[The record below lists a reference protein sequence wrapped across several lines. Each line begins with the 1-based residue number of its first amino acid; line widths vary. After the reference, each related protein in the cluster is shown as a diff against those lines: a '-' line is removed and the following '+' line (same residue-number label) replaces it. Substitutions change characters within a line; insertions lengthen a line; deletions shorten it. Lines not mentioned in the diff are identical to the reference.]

1 MYYVGGRVVVQPVSG
16 QHDDVTFDLKKKI
29 LEKNGGYDS
38 YKKLSKKANISHQ
51 NMFYYFVWA
60 RAHLRRHNS
69 FLLKNSW
76 PHFPSCKK
84 KDGRHAWNSAP
95 PETKEPYLVLG
106 NTVHTTGCWNKTKKE
121 PTCCFLGWRVFQ
133 RNCNRHYRASME
145 ETHFQLKFS
154 TSISLKYFWYIIITS
169 FRQKCSFRPV
179 WTEWR
184 PYCWAAGSRFI
195 YLSESITRKINR
207 ILFRKKT

>member
-1 MYYVGGRVVVQPVSG
+1 MTS
-16 QHDDVTFDLKKKI
+16 LLIWKKKV

-95 PETKEPYLVLG
+95 PETKEPYLVVG
-106 NTVHTTGCWNKTKKE
+106 STVHTTGCWNKTKKNL
-121 PTCCFLGWRVFQ
+121 PVVFWVGGSFKGIATVITGHQ
-133 RNCNRHYRASME
+133 WKRLISNWNSLY
-145 ETHFQLKFS
+145 
-154 TSISLKYFWYIIITS
+154 IYSLKYFSYKIITS
-169 FRQKCSFRPV
+169 FR
-179 WTEWR
+179 
-184 PYCWAAGSRFI
+184 
-195 YLSESITRKINR
+195 RK
-207 ILFRKKT
+207 